1 MDLKKIMDFE
11 IEDRI
16 DGFFMIRSIEVKTS
30 TNGNKFLDITLT
42 DSTGDI
48 NAKVWDYRDEE
59 DKYKANS
66 IIKIRADVS
75 EWQGKKQLK
84 IMKIRNTEQADE
96 VQIEDFVQSAPIAS
110 EKLYDMIL
118 SYVDQIENKDIEKL
132 TRHMLAVNKEE
143 FMYYPAA
150 KSNHHAIRSGLMYH
164 ILRMLQT
171 GDAMAK
177 IYDFVNRDL
186 LFAGIILH
194 DMSKLEEMNSNE
206 LGIVSEYTK
215 EGNLLGHLI
224 QGIKNISRVSEELS
238 IDPEVS
244 LMIEH
249 MILSHHYHPEYGS
262 PKKPMIP
269 EGELLHYIDTV
280 DAKMYDMEKVLK
292 EVEAEEFTAPVWT
305 LDKRRLYK
313 STLTK

>member
-1 MDLKKIMDFE
+1 MKKIADFE
-11 IEDRI
+11 VEDRI
-16 DGFFMIRSIEVKTS
+16 EGFFMIRSIEVKTS
-30 TNGNKFLDITLT
+30 TNGNKFLDITLA
-42 DSTGDI
+42 DNSGDI
-48 NAKVWDYRDEE
+48 NAKVWDFRDEE
-59 DKYKANS
+59 DKYKSNS
-66 IIKIRADVS
+66 IIKIKADVS

-84 IMKIRNTEQADE
+84 IMKLRNTDEADDLK
-96 VQIEDFVQSAPIAS
+96 IEDFVQSAPIAS
-110 EKLYDMIL
+110 EELYEMIL
-118 SYVDQIENKDIEKL
+118 SYVDQMKNSDIEKL
-132 TRHMLAVNKEE
+132 TRHILTENKTE
-143 FMYYPAA
+143 FLYYPAA

-171 GDAMAK
+171 GEAMAK
-177 IYDFVNRDL
+177 IYDFINSDL

-215 EGNLLGHLI
+215 EGNMLGHLI
-224 QGIKNISRVSEELS
+224 QGIKNISRVSEKLD

-262 PKKPMIP
+262 PKKPMFP
-269 EGELLHYIDTV
+269 EAELLHYIDTI
-280 DAKMYDMEKVLK
+280 DAKMYDMEKALSD
-292 EVEAEEFTAPVWT
+292 VEQEEFTAPVWT

-313 STLTK
+313 STI